1 MRKIGMVI
9 LGVALLLAI
18 GAGIAVLRPAWLGMA
33 AMRAQPI
40 DLGAPLVLTD
50 DHGNSF
56 SSQSLKGE
64 PFAIFFGFTHCPD
77 ECPTTMSDLTQAMK
91 ILGPDADKLHVVF
104 VTFDPA
110 RDTAPVLAAWMENF
124 DKRFIA
130 LTGTPAALDA
140 LAKSYHVFFKS
151 EAPDKSGNYD
161 FQHTAATYLMDA
173 HGKFVTTLSPEDK
186 PSDMA
191 RKLQTLIAM
200 PK

>member
-1 MRKIGMVI
+1 MRKFGLVI
-9 LGVALLLAI
+9 LSVALLLAL
-18 GAGIAVLRPAWLGMA
+18 GAGVAALRPAWVGLAG
-33 AMRAQPI
+33 MRAQPV
-40 DLGAPLVLTD
+40 DLGAPFVLTD

-56 SSQSLKGE
+56 SSKSLEGE

-77 ECPTTMSDLTQAMK
+77 ECPTTMSDLAQAMK

-110 RDTAPVLAAWMENF
+110 RDTAPVLAAWLENF
-124 DKRFIA
+124 DKRFIG

-140 LAKSYHVFFKS
+140 LATSYHVFFKQ

-173 HGKFVTTLSPEDK
+173 RGKFVGTLSPEDK
-186 PSDMA
+186 PTTMA
-191 RKLQTLIAM
+191 KRLEALIAM

>member
-1 MRKIGMVI
+1 MRKFGMVI
-9 LGVALLLAI
+9 LGVALLLAL
-18 GAGIAVLRPAWLGMA
+18 GTGIAVLRPAWLGLA
-33 AMRAQPI
+33 GIRAQPVE
-40 DLGAPLVLTD
+40 LGAPFVLTD

-56 SSQSLKGE
+56 SSAALKGE

-77 ECPTTMSDLTQAMK
+77 ECPTTMSDLTEAMK

-110 RDTAPVLAAWMENF
+110 RDTPPVLAAWMQNF

-130 LTGTPAALDA
+130 LTGSPAALAA
-140 LAKSYHVFFKS
+140 LATSYHVFFKA

-161 FQHTAATYLMDA
+161 FQHTAATYLMDG

-186 PSDMA
+186 PSAMA
-191 RKLQTLIAM
+191 KKLQALIAM